1 MQFKLFSAIFAI
13 FAIFVILIIFAIS
26 VISRFSAEFFRIR
39 AAKKARYFGVARRC
53 NSRHCAKMQFK
64 LFSAIST
71 IFAIFAIFVIL
82 IIFAISVISRFSA
95 EFFRIRTG
103 GKGVLFRRCAKM
115 QFPPLRENVILII
128 LRHFRNFPFFGEI
141 LPHSGSGKRRVI
153 SALREDAIPAIA
165 RE

>member
-82 IIFAISVISRFSA
+82 IIFAISVISRF
-95 EFFRIRTG
+95 FG
-103 GKGVLFRRCAKM
+103 G
-115 QFPPLRENVILII
+115 
-128 LRHFRNFPFFGEI
+128 I
-141 LPHSGSGKRRVI
+141 LPHSGGRKRRVI

-165 RE
+165 RKCNLNYSPPFP